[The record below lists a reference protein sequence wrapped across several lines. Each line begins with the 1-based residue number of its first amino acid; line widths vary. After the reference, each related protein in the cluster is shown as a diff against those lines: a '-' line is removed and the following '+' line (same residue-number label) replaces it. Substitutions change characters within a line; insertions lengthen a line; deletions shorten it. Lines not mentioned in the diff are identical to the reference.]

1 MYREILYT
9 VDDPVATITLN
20 RPEFLNGWTQRMSAE
35 FRHAVAQAEDD
46 PAVVGI
52 VITGAG
58 RAFCAG
64 ADMGTLSTIRDGRR
78 LEDDLSD
85 LVVERSEP
93 LPAEFD
99 GEFTRLLV
107 VKKPVIAAIN
117 GAIAGMAV
125 PLALCCD
132 LRFMAADAPLRTAFA
147 QRGLIA
153 EWGISWLLPRV
164 VGTGHALDLLF
175 SPRRVTGQ
183 EAAAMGLVNAA
194 MPAEEVVAHSQRY
207 VTDLAASCSPA
218 FAGGHETP
226 GVRAVDGP
234 PGKLGTRRP
243 PSYDGKLPGSGLQGG
258 RQLVPGKAA
267 PQVPTPRPQ
276 LSGTTRP
283 TERAAFPTG
292 HRTRHRTSGHPRP
305 GSAINSG
312 GVAGAS

>member
-64 ADMGTLSTIRDGRR
+64 ADMGTLSTIRDGGR

-99 GEFTRLLV
+99 GEFTRLLA

-153 EWGISWLLPRV
+153 GVGHQLVAAPSGRDGSRPRSV
-164 VGTGHALDLLF
+164 VFA
-175 SPRRVTGQ
+175 
-183 EAAAMGLVNAA
+183 
-194 MPAEEVVAHSQRY
+194 PA
-207 VTDLAASCSPA
+207 
-218 FAGGHETP
+218 G
-226 GVRAVDGP
+226 DG
-234 PGKLGTRRP
+234 
-243 PSYDGKLPGSGLQGG
+243 PGSGGHGTRQRRHAGG
-258 RQLVPGKAA
+258 RGRGP
-267 PQVPTPRPQ
+267 
-276 LSGTTRP
+276 
-283 TERAAFPTG
+283 
-292 HRTRHRTSGHPRP
+292 
-305 GSAINSG
+305 
-312 GVAGAS
+312 